1 MSSTDTSSVLTYAN
15 SSFVDISGF
24 SRDQLIGQPHNIVR
38 YPDLPREAFAD
49 MWATLRQAIKVFE
62 HD

>member
-24 SRDQLIGQPHNIVR
+24 SRDQMIGQPHNIVR
-38 YPDLPREAFAD
+38 HPDLPREAFAD

>member
-24 SRDQLIGQPHNIVR
+24 SRDQLIGPPHNIVR
-38 YPDLPREAFAD
+38 HPDLPREAFAD
-49 MWATLRQAIKVFE
+49 MWAALRQAIKVFE